1 MLLILKRSRRPMA
14 CCHMQ
19 ILLNPKLTSSWT
31 RGESETLGN
40 GTHQTQMLRLSLL
53 LLSARCYL
61 HPVLDPSVNSPNMAS
76 ASTVWST
83 YELLEQILLHLP
95 LRALLLAQRG
105 NKASLDVI
113 GRSQSIQRA
122 LWLEASTTDTSE
134 WQESAKRGYV
144 ISGQA
149 ESFYDRMWLASITGN
164 EISPIV
170 NPFAELYVTSA
181 SAKWRRIAK
190 KQ

>member
-1 MLLILKRSRRPMA
+1 
-14 CCHMQ
+14 
-19 ILLNPKLTSSWT
+19 
-31 RGESETLGN
+31 
-40 GTHQTQMLRLSLL
+40 
-53 LLSARCYL
+53 
-61 HPVLDPSVNSPNMAS
+61 MAS

-134 WQESAKRGYV
+134 WQELAKRGYV

-149 ESFYDRMWLASITGN
+149 ESF
-164 EISPIV
+164 
-170 NPFAELYVTSA
+170 
-181 SAKWRRIAK
+181 
-190 KQ
+190 